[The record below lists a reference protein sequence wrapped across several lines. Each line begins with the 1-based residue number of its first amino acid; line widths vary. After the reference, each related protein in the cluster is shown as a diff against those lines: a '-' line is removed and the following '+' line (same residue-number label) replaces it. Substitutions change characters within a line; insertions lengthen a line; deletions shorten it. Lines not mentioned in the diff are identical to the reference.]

1 MNNELLDF
9 INNKVSANGNCYFYN
24 YTDEFCT
31 LNFTV
36 NEFIELR
43 RKNPNIFIRIPSLDI
58 TIGDDVQVDKNGDVI
73 HFTVVRSCGIE
84 LIKVVIP

>member
-1 MNNELLDF
+1 MNNEFLDF
-9 INNKVSANGNCYFYN
+9 INNKVSVNGNCYFYN
-24 YTDEFCT
+24 YIKEFCT

-73 HFTVVRSCGIE
+73 HLTVVRSCGIE
-84 LIKVVIP
+84 LMKVVIP